1 MSSMQQVMALLGQ
14 DEEGRPVR
22 VEVLDEAP
30 LDENFQVHIS
40 FAVSTNRLFSIY
52 RIYNSDRHF
61 KFFV

>member
-30 LDENFQVHIS
+30 LDENFQVHS
-40 FAVSTNRLFSIY
+40 P
-52 RIYNSDRHF
+52 
-61 KFFV
+61 FVVFLIMTDNLQF